1 MFFYQRSNAF
11 LKKILDK
18 FQISYFTV
26 IFLMS
31 ARINIRV
38 VHWDYGES
46 LITGLK
52 GIISAVS
59 KTFIQTGELVLL

>member
-1 MFFYQRSNAF
+1 MFFYQHNAF
-11 LKKILDK
+11 LKKTLDK
-18 FQISYFTV
+18 FQISYFTI

-38 VHWDYGES
+38 VHWDYSES
-46 LITGLK
+46 SVTGLK

-59 KTFIQTGELVLL
+59 KTFIQTRELVLL